1 LLVDDLSWNTIEPWM
16 VQIRRTIHRRPEL
29 GLETPETQHL
39 VETALDE
46 MGIAHTRPITYGVK
60 AVIAPDRPGP
70 ALLLRADMDALPIQE
85 NNALPF
91 KSEIPGRM
99 HACGHDCHTAML
111 LGAARYLRAH
121 EAELRRP
128 VVLMFQPAEE
138 GPGGAVP
145 MLEAG
150 ILNDPA
156 VEQACMVHVDSD
168 LPAGVLGLRAGPAM
182 GSCDDFTL
190 TIHGR
195 GGHGSTPHQGV
206 DAIFVASAIIQGLQ
220 AIVSREQ
227 DSFDPLVV
235 SVGTIHGGYREN
247 IIADRVEMTGTIRCM
262 SPASRKRAVRRVR
275 EVTES
280 IARTYNARAELVIED
295 GYPVFMADVPW
306 TRRARSII
314 VQELGEEA
322 VSDIPP
328 TLGVEDFAF
337 VAERVP
343 AFCISVGIAGAGFT
357 TGLHSA
363 GLIVDE
369 RGLRAGAAAFA
380 ALALKS

>member
-1 LLVDDLSWNTIEPWM
+1 
-16 VQIRRTIHRRPEL
+16 
-29 GLETPETQHL
+29 
-39 VETALDE
+39 
-46 MGIAHTRPITYGVK
+46 
-60 AVIAPDRPGP
+60 
-70 ALLLRADMDALPIQE
+70 
-85 NNALPF
+85 
-91 KSEIPGRM
+91 
-99 HACGHDCHTAML
+99 
-111 LGAARYLRAH
+111 
-121 EAELRRP
+121 
-128 VVLMFQPAEE
+128 MFQPAEE

-227 DSFDPLVV
+227 DAFDPLVV

-262 SPASRKRAVRRVR
+262 SPASRKRAVGRVR

-314 VQELGEEA
+314 VQELGDEA